1 MKSIIRGIIGI
12 VLILLAAILI
22 VQNYEQL
29 SKPLILKVDLKLWA
43 WKTPEMGVYL
53 VMIIVFL
60 LGVFIAGFLGMIERF
75 KLKKRLRILSRE
87 NREKD
92 KELNSF
98 RNLPIVESKIED
110 KGLVEGD
117 QD

>member
-1 MKSIIRGIIGI
+1 MKHMKFIIS
-12 VLILLAAILI
+12 LLLMLLAIILI
-22 VQNYEQL
+22 VENLEQL
-29 SKPLILKVDLKLWA
+29 SKTLILKVDLKLWD
-43 WKTPEMGVYL
+43 WETPPMFVYL

-60 LGVFIAGFLGMIERF
+60 LGIFMAGFFGIVERF
-75 KLKKRLRILSRE
+75 KSKKTIRVLTKE

-92 KELNSF
+92 RELNSL

-110 KGLVEGD
+110 KGLAEGV